1 MSFNQMWADNTIVVG
16 VAGSNPNNYTVK
28 VEPTIGDGGT
38 KWGPYE
44 LTKAGITFEGK
55 KLYVGTFNE
64 KYGGVDNLDL
74 HYYNGG
80 TWKEKKTPY
89 SSWTNSSTFQNR
101 IFNYDASGAKYSDV
115 SMKNGARVYFDA
127 STWEETGIK
136 LVTGHANHQKYY
148 TLSAVTNT
156 KLYYGTNTDTW
167 SDAMGFGIVGGTSR
181 SGGNDQWLTD
191 VSDKA
196 AEYTGWKNYGLTSTS
211 TNNAYLVVPGG
222 KAGEQPTINYYAT
235 AYSSLNSTQTIKYAV
250 GVNGGTPAELTSGYV
265 PADIAISSYKFA
277 SGTYNSVS
285 PSSGSV
291 TLSKGGSNY
300 SATVTAARTATT
312 TYTVSNIHEDYSFVG
327 WYSAPSGGTLLSSE
341 LSYTFYPTSA
351 TTAYAR
357 FSKENNHTVTIIR
370 YCTSTTSEINRTSAK
385 IGEVTYSS
393 IEAPDIQG
401 YAFVN
406 WSLGSGLA
414 KHGSDALAANPI
426 RVKTNDSGSGYTLTA
441 NYTEVLTTDWKL
453 IGDNT
458 TNSPF
463 GDGYSYASGKAMSK
477 KSGASATDKAYK
489 TLDITHTGTWGFKV
503 ASASGSSYTYGWGTG
518 STYITFN
525 RAKSGTAND
534 VYTGEQHEL
543 KFNPDALGEYE
554 FEVDY
559 TAAKCSVKVTFPT
572 AYAVT
577 FDKGSVNGTS
587 GSISATYSSV
597 SFSSGTKIQSGKRV
611 TLVAPNE
618 KTGYTWYGW
627 CTNANGSGRVSTN
640 KTYSPTISAAT
651 TLYACYT
658 INNYAITHSD
668 ASHGSYTIQVGD
680 AAAVSANTTSDYG
693 KQITLAATPATG
705 YHFGS
710 WSAYKTGTPATTVTV
725 TSNKFTMPDYAVT
738 VGATFSP
745 NTYTVHFHRNGGAGD
760 VVEQNFTYDVAQN
773 LTANTYTRTG
783 YTFAGW
789 ALTTDGAVTHTD
801 GAEVSNL
808 TSENG
813 ATFHLYAKWTANNY
827 TVVLDKQTS
836 AKGYGGNEGTVAN
849 QTVTFDAT
857 PATVSG
863 TMPTA
868 AQGYGFMGFYSAENG
883 EGRQFINP
891 SGEWVTSAG
900 DTISGGKWVKP
911 AGITLYAYYKKA
923 EITALTLVDAIV
935 APDVADAVKVT
946 PTVEPTPAGTTHID
960 WRVLYSNGNPLA
972 SQPSM
977 SVYNTT
983 GVQFTSPATSGTYLI
998 EAVLRTGSTAKA
1010 GTTIDSTTV
1019 LFHVA
1024 GDHTVTVQYKDAEGA
1039 TIAASTNVTGK
1050 PLAWSDDITAP
1061 TFFGYS
1067 FTRWDAGDGVTIK
1080 DGSGEDKTTSTSA
1093 TIKIKAVYDGRLTA
1107 VYNKKS
1113 MIYFKNTLGWSN
1125 VYFHKSY
1132 WDNSQGGAG
1141 NKGQTRNRPMSLVPG
1156 ETDIYYWE
1164 GTPGTDVAFTNA
1176 AYGSGTSGEGGY
1188 QAFWAGGDGAAVV
1201 FPSNPDCSSSANTYY
1216 GYNAGTPMF
1225 VPIAQE
1231 GQEFN
1236 KGGGGKA
1243 VYYNKGYWRYYD
1255 PVNGEEGATGYTLKI
1270 YNKTEDAGRVE
1281 LSSTSFTNAD
1291 VTGQLFKATVN
1302 LEAAGGYGVKILRNN
1317 SMLYTNTTGHLHRTG
1332 DVVVTERGDDNYQAI
1347 WIKATAAGDY
1357 DFIITCN
1364 GDGKICL
1371 QATFP
1376 AKNGD
1381 YRVLYTDNATWSN
1394 SAHTAQ
1400 TWFHPSR
1407 VISAEANAEDTISF
1421 YVAKGNT
1428 PQYKIEKITE
1438 IYEGTGAIT
1447 WTQVQDWTDIS
1458 VAATGVYNFKI
1469 TQNAAGDGISSV
1481 ENLGE
1486 YTGNYYIRTDCA
1498 GSTKWD
1504 NYKSNDHMMTYSEY
1518 SKDHSDYTHYYMK
1531 FVKSGTNVKFCI
1543 ANDYSDCISDTL
1555 ITHTYRG
1562 GDASHVYDSDGVG
1575 YKKGDI
1581 KADANVRFMWDIRYN
1596 KLIRAYLARGK
1607 NNGSKFLVLCG
1618 QAGEL
1623 LAPDGSP
1630 LTGDSEANPGN
1641 NHGGGANNMQ
1651 FVDNENWIYEANV
1664 KIVPNSYVKLTAL
1677 FHGSTFYFKGSEGAF
1692 DAGHAIQLMTGS
1704 GSAELVRVI
1713 YDFKTDRLLAAW
1725 QPSGNISTVKEIN
1738 ADVMFVREH
1747 QGDITQL
1754 TFSKGE
1760 GEVMGAITKIETA
1773 YAVLRF
1779 NKWTINNKSKADGH
1793 APLSPLLSRY
1803 ERDLF
1808 YVSFPFRVS
1817 MNEVFGFGTYG
1828 KHWIIEEYDGATRA
1842 AKGYWAESAP
1852 NWKFIWDRKGK
1863 FFEPNQGYIIA
1874 LELDEMGEESDVWAN
1889 GVQNVELY
1897 FPSYGTMGDITN
1909 ASVTYEIPE
1918 HECTINRS
1926 DESNGHGGTLGPQY
1940 DRRVKDSHW
1949 NVISVPT
1956 YVNTDDLTFANTTW
1970 ITTADDTHV
1979 GPNFLYEWNSADN
1992 SVTARSGVGYTYH
2005 AMHAYLVQYCG
2016 NITWSTSVT
2025 PAAAPR
2031 RNPKYRGN
2039 YEFRLEILQN
2049 DEAVDQTFVKLS
2061 DEEAVTTGFEF
2072 NYDLSKE
2079 FNKNRSNIYTLI
2091 GTEPA
2096 AGNVLPLTDQTTV
2109 VPVGVIAKT
2118 DGDYTFSIPDGT
2130 EGIGVTLIDNETG
2143 IRTSLSAVDYTIN
2156 LSAGTYDDR
2165 FLLEI
2170 SPIKHV
2176 ATGIET
2182 VNEEGVATN
2191 GARKIM
2197 IDGLL
2202 YIVKDG
2208 KVFDAQGRQV
2218 K

>member
-1 MSFNQMWADNTIVVG
+1 MVQIS
-16 VAGSNPNNYTVK
+16 GS
-28 VEPTIGDGGT
+28 I
-38 KWGPYE
+38 
-44 LTKAGITFEGK
+44 
-55 KLYVGTFNE
+55 
-64 KYGGVDNLDL
+64 YG
-74 HYYNGG
+74 
-80 TWKEKKTPY
+80 
-89 SSWTNSSTFQNR
+89 
-101 IFNYDASGAKYSDV
+101 YD
-115 SMKNGARVYFDA
+115 
-127 STWEETGIK
+127 I
-136 LVTGHANHQKYY
+136 
-148 TLSAVTNT
+148 
-156 KLYYGTNTDTW
+156 GTNTSCIFRYNNASSQTSDLTVPNDSKNYIASYNGSTW
-167 SDAMGFGIVGGTSR
+167 STLSTFAGDQVLYLLVNSDWKSNSAWFTACFLGVTGQTWVKCTRVGTSDYYSVTVP
-181 SGGNDQWLTD
+181 SGEWPYVIFCRMNS
-191 VSDKA
+191 SD
-196 AEYTGWKNYGLTSTS
+196 TST
-211 TNNAYLVVPGG
+211 
-222 KAGEQPTINYYAT
+222 KAWSNVW
-235 AYSSLNSTQTIKYAV
+235 NQTSDLA
-250 GVNGGTPAELTSGYV
+250 
-265 PADIAISSYKFA
+265 
-277 SGTYNSVS
+277 
-285 PSSGSV
+285 PSSGNNGVEITGWDNSSSWITVRTGISVSRTPTEAANAPTITNSQTVVKSGSSV
-291 TLSKGGSNY
+291 TVNAQTANTGYHWVNWTTSKGSFG
-300 SATVTAARTATT
+300 TAT
-312 TYTVSNIHEDYSFVG
+312 N
-327 WYSAPSGGTLLSSE
+327 
-341 LSYTFYPTSA
+341 
-351 TTAYAR
+351 
-357 FSKENNHTVTIIR
+357 K
-370 YCTSTTSEINRTSAK
+370 STTFTPTANSA
-385 IGEVTYSS
+385 V
-393 IEAPDIQG
+393 A
-401 YAFVN
+401 
-406 WSLGSGLA
+406 
-414 KHGSDALAANPI
+414 
-426 RVKTNDSGSGYTLTA
+426 TA
-441 NYTEVLTTDWKL
+441 NYA
-453 IGDNT
+453 INT
-458 TNSPF
+458 QTVRF
-463 GDGYSYASGKAMSK
+463 YGKGNTGGSMSNQ
-477 KSGASATDKAYK
+477 
-489 TLDITHTGTWGFKV
+489 V
-503 ASASGSSYTYGWGTG
+503 YTYGV
-518 STYITFN
+518 
-525 RAKSGTAND
+525 A
-534 VYTGEQHEL
+534 Q
-543 KFNPDALGEYE
+543 AL
-554 FEVDY
+554 
-559 TAAKCSVKVTFPT
+559 
-572 AYAVT
+572 
-577 FDKGSVNGTS
+577 TS
-587 GSISATYSSV
+587 NAFT
-597 SFSSGTKIQSGKRV
+597 
-611 TLVAPNE
+611 
-618 KTGYTWYGW
+618 KTGY
-627 CTNANGSGRVSTN
+627 N
-640 KTYSPTISAAT
+640 
-651 TLYACYT
+651 
-658 INNYAITHSD
+658 
-668 ASHGSYTIQVGD
+668 
-680 AAAVSANTTSDYG
+680 
-693 KQITLAATPATG
+693 
-705 YHFGS
+705 FG
-710 WSAYKTGTPATTVTV
+710 
-725 TSNKFTMPDYAVT
+725 
-738 VGATFSP
+738 
-745 NTYTVHFHRNGGAGD
+745 
-760 VVEQNFTYDVAQN
+760 
-773 LTANTYTRTG
+773 
-783 YTFAGW
+783 GW
-789 ALTTDGAVTHTD
+789 ATSSAGADAKTVVHTD
-801 GAEVSNL
+801 GASITLNPATHGTYYDLYAIWNAKQCTINFDFDESDTGYGSN
-808 TSENG
+808 TG
-813 ATFHLYAKWTANNY
+813 ATTSTTATYAAAM
-827 TVVLDKQTS
+827 TS
-836 AKGYGGNEGTVAN
+836 
-849 QTVTFDAT
+849 VT
-857 PATVSG
+857 P
-863 TMPTA
+863 PTA
-868 AQGYGFMGFYSAENG
+868 AESYAFMGFYDAADGAGTQYYDGTGVS
-883 EGRQFINP
+883 
-891 SGEWVTSAG
+891 VTNWDK
-900 DTISGGKWVKP
+900 DTESP
-911 AGITLYAYYKKA
+911 TTLYAYYKKA
-923 EITALTLVDAIV
+923 AITALTLVDAIV
-935 APDVADAVKVT
+935 AQSVPNGVKVT
-946 PTVEPTPAGTTHID
+946 PTVEPTPTGTTHID

-983 GVQFTSPATSGTYLI
+983 GVQFTSLETSGTYLI

-1010 GTTIDSTTV
+1010 GTTIDSTTAS
-1019 LFHVA
+1019 FQVA
-1024 GDHTVTVQYKDAEGA
+1024 GTHTVTIRYQDASGN
-1039 TIAASTNVTGK
+1039 TIQASGSVTGR

-1061 TFFGYS
+1061 DIFGYT
-1067 FTRWDAGDGVTIK
+1067 FARWDAGDGVTIK
-1080 DGSGEDKTTSTSA
+1080 NGDSDPVTTSTNA
-1093 TIKIKAVYDGRLTA
+1093 TIQIKAVYDGRLTA

-1113 MIYFKNTLGWSN
+1113 MIYFKNTLGWTD
-1125 VYFHKSY
+1125 VYFHNSY
-1132 WDNSQGGAG
+1132 WDNGQGGAG
-1141 NKGQTRNRPMSLVPG
+1141 NKGQTRNQPMSLVPG

-1176 AYGSGTSGEGGY
+1176 TYGSGTSGDGGY

-1201 FPSNPDCSSSANTYY
+1201 FPSNPACASSANTYY

-1225 VPIAQE
+1225 VPITQE
-1231 GQEFN
+1231 GQDFN
-1236 KGGGGKA
+1236 KGGEGKA

-1270 YNKTEDAGRVE
+1270 YNQTAADGRVE
-1281 LSSTSFTNAD
+1281 LSSTTFTNAD

-1317 SMLYTNTTGHLHRTG
+1317 SMLYTNASGHLHRTG
-1332 DVVVTERGDDNYQAI
+1332 DVVVTDRQDDNYAAI

-1376 AKNGD
+1376 AKTGD
-1381 YRVLYTDNATWSN
+1381 YRVLYTDNASWSQTSN
-1394 SAHTAQ
+1394 HVAQ

-1407 VISAEANAEDTISF
+1407 VISAEGGAEDIISF
-1421 YVAKGNT
+1421 YVAKDNS
-1428 PQYKIEKITE
+1428 PQYKIEKVNSINE
-1438 IYEGTGAIT
+1438 STGAIT
-1447 WTQVQDWTDIS
+1447 WTQVQGWTDIS

-1469 TQNAAGDGISSV
+1469 TQNTAGDGISSV

-1504 NYKSNDHMMTYSEY
+1504 NYKSDDHMMTYSEY

-1531 FVKSGTNVKFCI
+1531 FVESGMNVKFCI

-1555 ITHTYRG
+1555 ITHNYRG
-1562 GDASHVYDSDGVG
+1562 GDASHVHETDGVG

-1581 KADANVRFMWDIRYN
+1581 MADANVRFMWDIRYN

-1618 QAGEL
+1618 QASEL

-1692 DAGHAIQLMTGS
+1692 DADHAIQLMTGG

-1760 GEVMGAITKIETA
+1760 GDVMGAITKIETA

-1808 YVSFPFRVS
+1808 YISFPFRVS

-1842 AKGYWAESAP
+1842 EKGYWAESGP

-1889 GVQNVELY
+1889 DVQNVELY

-1909 ASVTYEIPE
+1909 ASVNCTIPE
-1918 HECTINRS
+1918 HLCTINRS
-1926 DESNGHGGTLGPQY
+1926 EEIGGSGLPLGSEY

-1956 YVNTDDLTFANTTW
+1956 YVNTNNLTFANTDW
-1970 ITTADDTHV
+1970 ITTADETHV
-1979 GPNFLYEWNSADN
+1979 GPNFFYEWNSADN
-1992 SVTARSGVGYTYH
+1992 SVTPRSGVGYTYK

-2016 NITWSTSVT
+2016 VITWTTSVT

-2039 YEFRLEILQN
+2039 YEFRLEILQK

-2061 DEEAVTTGFEF
+2061 DNEAVTTEFEF
-2072 NYDLSKE
+2072 NYDMIKE

-2118 DGDYTFSIPDGT
+2118 DGDYTFSIPEGT